1 MVCFLRKFIRRQK
14 IKWTAFLI
22 WSIASFNVLD
32 SANQPF
38 FRSIKYEIWN
48 VIHGGLSTIHSGEAK
63 KERKWKKNIPLEKVW
78 VVDNKI
84 NCCLFPFFI
93 RSQLDRDVKYVDR
106 CLFFPLSPSIYL
118 FCYSPFLYAPVIPFL
133 FVHPLVPTTSSI
145 WLAAHLLHFPSVPR
159 TRSQLPHITA
169 ASRRRCCHATQNFF
183 GFISFWFN

>member
-1 MVCFLRKFIRRQK
+1 MKHCFVQCFRQRQPTILSVYKIRNMKCHPWR
-14 IKWTAFLI
+14 
-22 WSIASFNVLD
+22 
-32 SANQPF
+32 
-38 FRSIKYEIWN
+38 
-48 VIHGGLSTIHSGEAK
+48 LSTIHSGEAK

-106 CLFFPLSPSIYL
+106 CLFFPFSPSIYL

-133 FVHPLVPTTSSI
+133 FVHPLVPPTSSI